1 MADLSRVTEKMATL
15 SAKVDELVAY
25 KNAHGEGGDGGQ
37 SQVDA
42 IETQLDEI
50 LARIP

>member
-1 MADLSRVTEKMATL
+1 MADRSLLDEKIAVL

-25 KNAHGEGGDGGQ
+25 KNAPPADA
-37 SQVDA
+37 SQAEIDA
-42 IETQLDEI
+42 TVARLDEI